1 MYRYIVQLILHYS
14 LLWTSC
20 LRFLTKSHAIP
31 QQLYK
36 TAARSLSATAE
47 LLVLY
52 NMSSCLSFLY
62 THVFC
67 HVSFIFSTFV
77 FFFYGSLWS
86 ETNKLIV
93 WLIDN
98 TVVQYSA
105 SLAASSGCVVGGA
118 RVNRCSSCNYNQY
131 SVSVKQQWPLTSNRH
146 VGGLRGRG
154 LAGSNL
160 KDRRSF
166 LKLYNQMCI
175 GQVSSCLRLSRLLHT
190 YQSINWANKDAYDTI
205 RYDSGYLTCS
215 KKLTGSQLSL
225 PHALLVRMPAIT
237 VDVVL
242 ENYHG
247 RTWQIKAC
255 LLVYFLVQVGQCI

>member
-1 MYRYIVQLILHYS
+1 VYRYIVQLILHYS

-36 TAARSLSATAE
+36 TARAVCQRQ
-47 LLVLY
+47 
-52 NMSSCLSFLY
+52 LSFLSY
-62 THVFC
+62 IICLHVCLFC
-67 HVSFIFSTFV
+67 IRMYSVMFLSSLV
-77 FFFYGSLWS
+77 RLCFFFYGSLWS

-225 PHALLVRMPAIT
+225 PHALLIRMPAIT